1 MISQIIS
8 LSFKDVYERYKDEY
22 QIIGDYY
29 SKNLLALEIRNTA
42 CTFPEKLENVNLPF
56 KKNNNLIFFGLLTNF
71 KSLLKNK
78 FVLENNELKESI
90 EACVKNFEDYDSIN
104 YKIKKRNFIFN
115 KSYIMGILNV
125 TPDSFSDGG
134 HYFDRQAA
142 AVHAF
147 KMIDEGADIIDIGG
161 ESTRP
166 GSDPVP
172 EDEELNRVIP
182 VIEKILSEKP
192 DALISVDTT
201 KHKVADEAL
210 KRGASIVNDI
220 SGLTFDPEILNVVKE
235 HDASLIIMHI
245 KGTPKNMQKDPVYK
259 NMIEEIYDFLDSQ
272 SKKAKTIGIKNI
284 FIDPGIGFGKK
295 ISDNFEIIKRLAD
308 FKSMGYPIVI
318 GVSRKSFIGKTLNLE
333 ITERDHATALVE
345 SAAVMNGAKIIRTHN
360 VKFGVHVS
368 KLVSNIAY

>member
-29 SKNLLALEIRNTA
+29 SKNLLALEIRNT
-42 CTFPEKLENVNLPF
+42 TVPFPEKLENVNLPF
-56 KKNNNLIFFGLLTNF
+56 KKNNNLIFFGLFTNF
-71 KSLLKNK
+71 KSLLKNE
-78 FVLENNELKESI
+78 FVLKNNELKQSI
-90 EACVKNFEDYDSIN
+90 EACLKNFEDFDSIN
-104 YKIKKRNFIFN
+104 YKIKKRNFVFN

-134 HYFDRQAA
+134 HYFDRKA
-142 AVHAF
+142 AVVHAI

-192 DALISVDTT
+192 DALISIDTT

-210 KRGASIVNDI
+210 KHGASIVNDI
-220 SGLTFDPEILNVVKE
+220 SGLTFDPETLSVVKE

-259 NMIEEIYDFLDSQ
+259 NMIEEIYDFLDLQ
-272 SKKAKTIGIKNI
+272 SRKAKEAGIKNI

-308 FKSMGYPIVI
+308 FKSLGYPIVI

-333 ITERDHATALVE
+333 VSERDHATALVE
-345 SAAVMNGAKIIRTHN
+345 SAAVMNGAKLIRTHN

>member
-1 MISQIIS
+1 
-8 LSFKDVYERYKDEY
+8 VYERYKDEY

-29 SKNLLALEIRNTA
+29 SKNLLALEIRNT
-42 CTFPEKLENVNLPF
+42 TVPFPEKLENVNLPF
-56 KKNNNLIFFGLLTNF
+56 KKNNNLIFFGLFNNF
-71 KSLLKNK
+71 KSLLKNE
-78 FVLENNELKESI
+78 FVLNNNELKQSI
-90 EACVKNFEDYDSIN
+90 EACLKNFEDFDSIN
-104 YKIKKRNFIFN
+104 YKIKKRNFVFN

-142 AVHAF
+142 AVHAL

-166 GSDPVP
+166 DSDPVP
-172 EDEELNRVIP
+172 EHEELNRVIP
-182 VIEKILSEKP
+182 VIDKILSEKP
-192 DALISVDTT
+192 DAVISVDTT

-220 SGLTFDPEILNVVKE
+220 SGLTFDPEILSVVKE
-235 HDASLIIMHI
+235 HGASLVIMHI
-245 KGTPKNMQKDPVYK
+245 KGTPKNMQKDPVYR
-259 NMIEEIYDFLDSQ
+259 NMIEEIYDFLDLQ
-272 SKKAKTIGIKNI
+272 SRKAREAGIKNI

-308 FKSMGYPIVI
+308 FKSLGYPIVI